1 MNWPGP
7 SWKAPKKEPVDGDT
21 SAIFTFWGIVCPPS
35 CDAKIHSSSVIG
47 TAKVQFGSSAP
58 NLRAASYTVPSAA
71 TSGIAP
77 MYWWNEQSGGLLGS
91 KENSTALSAWAIDQL
106 PLPSVECATGRP
118 LYTVKTPVFESKVVV
133 KSSQVSYKLPAP
145 AATMASLSAL
155 YPSSLPGGGGIGFAW
170 LQVLPPSVDFATP
183 TSSEKELKSRT
194 RFE

>member
-21 SAIFTFWGIVCPPS
+21 SAIFTFWGNVCPPS

-47 TAKVQFGSSAP
+47 TAKVQFGSSA
-58 NLRAASYTVPSAA
+58 
-71 TSGIAP
+71 
-77 MYWWNEQSGGLLGS
+77 
-91 KENSTALSAWAIDQL
+91 
-106 PLPSVECATGRP
+106 
-118 LYTVKTPVFESKVVV
+118 
-133 KSSQVSYKLPAP
+133 
-145 AATMASLSAL
+145 L
-155 YPSSLPGGGGIGFAW
+155 YPSSWPGGGGIGFAW